1 MNMKTV
7 LITGCS
13 SGIGLSTAKLL
24 KYKGWNIFA
33 TARNEK
39 DLFMLSELGFNT
51 IYLDITDTNSVKNC
65 AKEVIHRSNG
75 TLCALVNNAGIGVP
89 GAIEDL
95 NRNSMIT
102 QFEVNLFGLLELTN
116 LLIPHLIRKSHARI
130 INVSSVVG
138 RIAVPFMGIYS
149 ASKFA
154 LEAATDAQRIELAN
168 TPIRVSLI
176 QPGPIYS
183 NFSKSCLKTVESLS
197 SNSQSRYKKQYNKYY
212 SDRKSNNLAE
222 DRFRLQPEA
231 VSKKILHALESKN
244 PKVRY
249 KVTIPAYIIEFL
261 VRFSPTFITDKF
273 FKKQISS
280 YIN

>member
-1 MNMKTV
+1 MNIKAV

-24 KYKGWNIFA
+24 KNKGWNIFA

-39 DLFMLSELGFNT
+39 DLSMLSELGFNT
-51 IYLDITDTNSVKNC
+51 IFLDITDTNSVKNC
-65 AKEVIHRSNG
+65 AKEVIYRSNG
-75 TLCALVNNAGIGVP
+75 NLCALVNNAGMGVP

-95 NRNSMIT
+95 NRNSMIK

-116 LLIPHLIRKSHARI
+116 ILIPHLIKKNHSRI

-168 TPIRVSLI
+168 TPIQVSLI

-183 NFSKSCLKTVESLS
+183 NFSKSCLKIVENLS
-197 SNSQSRYKKQYNKYY
+197 TNLESRYNKQYNKYY
-212 SDRKSNNLAE
+212 RERLANHLTE
-222 DRFRLQPEA
+222 DRFRLKPEA

-249 KVTIPAYIIEFL
+249 KVTIPAYVIEFL
-261 VRFSPTFITDKF
+261 VRFFPKFVTDQF

-280 YIN
+280 YTK